1 MKDAN
6 MSSSGGG
13 LGAVPTSTKLNTNQF
28 GKTMAAGALGGPAG
42 LATALA
48 APKIAQGIKAAAPIA
63 AKAAGTAVNAGAG
76 VARKVVGAEVNAGK
90 AIVGAAGKVAG
101 AQVNAA
107 RAAGGAVAKALPYA
121 AKGAMLTNPLVA
133 GGAAAYGAS
142 QTPGGKSIIK
152 GAIKGAGGPN
162 GGLGVLGAG
171 PAAVKGAVTS
181 QGGKNVLSGA
191 AKGAAIGMFGG
202 PVTAAAGGLIGG
214 FAGLFSHRGM
224 GQKPKAAPS
233 AGVPNR
239 ATPYTVQKG
248 DTLSSIA
255 AAKGTSVDALR
266 KANPSFT
273 APGSKYKNGNMIW
286 SGTKVNLK

>member
-42 LATALA
+42 LATAIA

-76 VARKVVGAEVNAGK
+76 VARKVVGAEVNAAKTVGGALVK
-90 AIVGAAGKVAG
+90 AAPT
-101 AQVNAA
+101 AA
-107 RAAGGAVAKALPYA
+107 R
-121 AKGAMLTNPLVA
+121 GAMLTNPLVA

-214 FAGLFSHRGM
+214 FAGLVRHRGM
-224 GQKPKAAPS
+224 GQKPKATPGA
-233 AGVPNR
+233 AVPNR